1 MDIFEEVRSQIG
13 VSQVVRELT
22 GQEVEPGRFGIC
34 PICESDRLQITRENT
49 GWSCWA
55 GRCHEKRGRDTV
67 GMAAAAWDTDR
78 AAAAKRLLGAD
89 QTESGRP
96 ARQNMGANRYE
107 SEPRKPLKPKN
118 QADKFEPW
126 QVASWQAWLGK
137 VVRESQAALAD
148 PHDETSRRARLYLC
162 RERGLAVETVKAA
175 GIGLNRHWVIS
186 HEALPGEKVSFPP
199 GIVIPW
205 KRPGGYA
212 GAMIR
217 QFHEPLPEGRRYQ
230 MVTGSR
236 RRWMF
241 PGPDTWA
248 YTGPLLITEGEFDAL
263 AAQEALAGLCA
274 VKTIGSSTSGP
285 DALDGAEKLALSG
298 FTKLLIAA
306 DGDAAGQE
314 CRAMWA
320 GYSRRAVSLTLPDGF
335 KDLNE
340 ARAAGGDLRGWYMSE
355 LKRLGIDPGFE
366 PGVDIPERGA
376 E

>member
-34 PICESDRLQITRENT
+34 PICESDRFQITRENKA
-49 GWSCWA
+49 WSCWA
-55 GRCHEKRGRDTV
+55 GRCHENRGRDTV
-67 GMAAAAWDTDR
+67 GMAAAAWNTDR

-96 ARQNMGANRYE
+96 ARQNMV
-107 SEPRKPLKPKN
+107 EPQKPLKPQN

-175 GIGLNRHWVIS
+175 GIGLNRNWVIS
-186 HEALPGEKVSFPP
+186 HEALPGDKVSFPP

-217 QFHEPLPEGRRYQ
+217 HFHEPLPEGRRYQ

-320 GYSRRAVSLTLPDGF
+320 GYSRRAASLTLPEGF

-340 ARAAGGDLRGWYMSE
+340 AYAAGADLRGWYMSE
-355 LKRLGIDPGFE
+355 LKRLGIAPGFE
-366 PGVDIPERGA
+366 PGMDILER
-376 E
+376 EQLDETES